1 MATIKSIP
9 VERIDTRILAIR
21 GHKVMI
27 DADLAQLYG
36 VPTKVLN
43 QAVKRNAARF
53 PEDFMFQLTAKE
65 KLEVVTNCDHLAR
78 LKFSSTLPFAFTEHG
93 ALMAAS
99 VLNTP
104 RAIEVSVFVVRA
116 FVRLKQALDSHKEL
130 ARRLAQL
137 EALTDARFKA
147 VFDALRDLMTPAEPK
162 KKRGIGFTAHIE
174 K

>member
-1 MATIKSIP
+1 MAAIKSIP

-36 VPTKVLN
+36 VVTKVLN
-43 QAVKRNAARF
+43 QAVKRNVDRF

-93 ALMAAS
+93 AFMAAS

-130 ARRLAQL
+130 ARRLAKL
-137 EALTDARFKA
+137 EARTDARFKA
-147 VFDALRDLMTPAEPK
+147 VFDALRNLMTPTEPK
-162 KKRGIGFTAHIE
+162 RRPIGFVYPKE

>member
-1 MATIKSIP
+1 MAGVKSIP
-9 VERIDTRILAIR
+9 VERIDARILAIR

-27 DADLAQLYG
+27 DADLAELYG
-36 VPTKVLN
+36 VTTKRLN
-43 QAVKRNAARF
+43 QQVRRNSERF
-53 PEDFMFQLTAKE
+53 PEDFMFELSAKE
-65 KLEVVTNCDHLAR
+65 KVEVVANCIHLAR
-78 LKFSSTLPFAFTEHG
+78 LKFSPVAPLAFTEHG

-116 FVRLKQALDSHKEL
+116 FVRLKQALDSHQEL

-137 EALTDARFKA
+137 EARTDARFKA

-162 KKRGIGFTAHIE
+162 RRPIGFVHPKE